1 MWKFEFPVICMSQNI
16 TSLLIFF
23 QPFNNVKAIFNSQ
36 AVQKQM
42 AGQIGLQAVVRPD
55 LDQRHKKH

>member
-1 MWKFEFPVICMSQNI
+1 MSQNI

>member
-1 MWKFEFPVICMSQNI
+1 MSQNI
-16 TSLLIFF
+16 ISLLIFF
-23 QPFNNVKAIFNSQ
+23 QPFNNVKANFNSQ

-55 LDQRHKKH
+55 LDQKHKKH

>member
-1 MWKFEFPVICMSQNI
+1 MLQNI
-16 TSLLIFF
+16 LLLILF
-23 QPFNNVKAIFNSQ
+23 QPFNSVKVIFNSQ

-42 AGQIGLQAVVRPD
+42 AGQNGLPAVVCPD